1 MRVSV
6 TLSGWRS
13 LSLAEPGPPIGPSP
27 APQPGPP
34 APAATGGAPTLTH
47 GFLFADLRD
56 YTSYVD
62 AHGDHAAAEL
72 LERYRALVRGAV
84 AASRGAEIKTEGDS
98 FYVVFDAASAAVRC
112 GLAIIAA
119 AAETAEGG
127 AEPIRVG
134 VGVHAGE
141 TVETAEGFV
150 GSAVNI
156 AARICAQAKAGE
168 LVVSETVR
176 SLTRT
181 YLDAEFEAL
190 GTRRLKGVE
199 EPIAIYRVTSRGT
212 ATARA
217 GRARRAGR
225 RTRWWLVGA
234 GIAALVLVLGAVGA
248 AVWLGA
254 RPGPT
259 AVPSEAPTSAPSA
272 AATPGSSEAPPSLA
286 AGALTAA
293 EEALLARI
301 PLDFQPYCSRSNVED
316 GAAGGLASLRC
327 DLRGSPGYG
336 ADSVWY
342 DAFDESTRGQM
353 EVAVN
358 DVMEREDVPVVEGGS
373 EIILSQCTSG
383 TGKAQGRWYLGST
396 FSGRLACYPK
406 ETAAWIMW
414 TYEGPNIVARAVR
427 TDGDAE
433 SLQTW
438 WRERAAAYLR

>member
-190 GTRRLKGVE
+190 GSRRLKGVE
-199 EPIAIYRVTSRGT
+199 EPIAIYRVTPRGA

-225 RTRWWLVGA
+225 RTRWWLAGA
-234 GIAALVLVLGAVGA
+234 GIAALVILAAVGV

-254 RPGPT
+254 GPAPT
-259 AVPSEAPTSAPSA
+259 AAPSEAPSSVPSA
-272 AATPGSSEAPPSLA
+272 AATPGSSEAPPSLG
-286 AGALTAA
+286 AGTLTAA

-358 DVMEREDVPVVEGGS
+358 DVVEREDVPVVEGGS

-406 ETAAWIMW
+406 DGAAWLMW

>member
-6 TLSGWRS
+6 TRSGWRS
-13 LSLAEPGPPIGPSP
+13 LSLAEPGPPIRPSPPHPGPS
-27 APQPGPP
+27 APL
-34 APAATGGAPTLTH
+34 AGAEASTRTH

-62 AHGDHAAAEL
+62 EHGDHAGAEL
-72 LERYRALVRGAV
+72 LQRYRALVRATV
-84 AASRGAEIKTEGDS
+84 AAAHGAEIKTEGDS
-98 FYVVFDAASAAVRC
+98 FYVVFDSASAAVRC
-112 GLAIIAA
+112 GQEIIAA
-119 AAETAEGG
+119 ADAASG
-127 AEPIRVG
+127 EPIRVG

-156 AARICAQAKAGE
+156 AARLCAQAKAGE
-168 LVVSETVR
+168 LVVSDTVR
-176 SLTRT
+176 ALTRT
-181 YLDAEFEAL
+181 YLDVEFEPL
-190 GTRRLKGVE
+190 GSRRLKGVNE
-199 EPIAIYRVTSRGT
+199 QIALYRVVPRGT
-212 ATARA
+212 VALREVR
-217 GRARRAGR
+217 GRRSAGR
-225 RTRWWLVGA
+225 RGWLLAGVGA
-234 GIAALVLVLGAVGA
+234 IAVVLVLGAVGV
-248 AVWLGA
+248 AVWQGNGPA
-254 RPGPT
+254 PT
-259 AVPSEAPTSAPSA
+259 AAPSEAPSSAPSA
-272 AATPGSSEAPPSLA
+272 AATPGSPEAPPSVA
-286 AGALTAA
+286 AGTLTPA
-293 EEALLARI
+293 EQALLARI
-301 PLDFQPYCSRSNVED
+301 PRDFQPSCRRSNVED

-327 DLRGSPGYG
+327 DLRGTPAYG

-406 ETAAWIMW
+406 DGAAWLMW
-414 TYEGPNIVARAVR
+414 TYEGPNIVARALR

-438 WRERAAAYLR
+438 WRERAGAYLR

>member
-13 LSLAEPGPPIGPSP
+13 LSLAEPGPPIRPSP
-27 APQPGPP
+27 APQPGPS
-34 APAATGGAPTLTH
+34 APAAAGTEASTRTH

-62 AHGDHAAAEL
+62 ERGDHAGAEL
-72 LERYRALVRGAV
+72 LRRYRALVRGAV
-84 AASRGAEIKTEGDS
+84 AAARGAEIKTEGDS
-98 FYVVFDAASAAVRC
+98 FYVVFDSASAAVRC
-112 GLAIIAA
+112 GQEIISAA
-119 AAETAEGG
+119 DAASG
-127 AEPIRVG
+127 EPIRVG

-190 GTRRLKGVE
+190 GTRRLRGVE
-199 EPIAIYRVTSRGT
+199 EPIVIYRVTSRGT

-234 GIAALVLVLGAVGA
+234 GIAALVLVVGA
-248 AVWLGA
+248 AGAAIWLGA

-259 AVPSEAPTSAPSA
+259 AAPSEAPSTTPSA

-358 DVMEREDVPVVEGGS
+358 DVMEREDIPVVEGGS

-383 TGKAQGRWYLGST
+383 AGKAQGRWYLGST

-406 ETAAWIMW
+406 DGAAWLMW